1 MEDIRGYLE
10 NLKENGELD
19 VRGLDTKDGYVNVQI
34 DCENISPDPAIIQVL
49 AQEFKARNGDAA
61 LDVLTDAIETGEI
74 MFQEDL
80 GYA

>member
-1 MEDIRGYLE
+1 MEDLRGYLGA
-10 NLKENGELD
+10 LRDAGELD

-34 DCENISPDPAIIQVL
+34 DCENLSPDPAIIQVL
-49 AQEFKARNGDAA
+49 SQEFKQRNGDAA
-61 LDVLTDAIETGEI
+61 LDVLADEIEAGEI